1 MGNNMEIPDELIDQL
16 LGEYTGP
23 EQLTGPDGLINQL
36 RKRLIER
43 AAGAE
48 LSQHLGYPAGAEVPE
63 GQPNRRNGTSSKTL
77 RTVDGPLSVELPRD
91 RDASFEPQVV
101 PKHARSFDG
110 FDDQILALYAGGMTT
125 REIQRHL
132 RELYGVDV
140 SDGLISEVTG
150 SIQDDVRAWQGRP
163 LEELYVAVY
172 LDAMQVAIRDQQV
185 VRKKAIY
192 VAIGVTLEGERDCFG
207 LWIEKSEGARF
218 WTSVMTELRNR
229 GVKDVL
235 FVCTDGLTGFPEA
248 IDAVFPQ
255 AVNQT
260 CVVHLVRQSL
270 RYLSWKER
278 RSCASELRRIYTA
291 ADADAARQVLD
302 ELTAAWADS
311 KTRTAALQVWE
322 RSWERMIPFLAFP
335 EEIRRIVYD
344 TDESV
349 KCPAAPPGVESARAR
364 VTPDQRAGRGDGS
377 PAAVCRLTASESL
390 PGGGARARLRS
401 SLLPAFGQLRVGEFG
416 LLAERP
422 LASADLFQVVGVARA
437 ALAAA

>member
-1 MGNNMEIPDELIDQL
+1 MGDMEIPDELIDQL
-16 LGEYTGP
+16 LGEYRGP

-48 LSQHLGYPAGAEVPE
+48 LEQHLGYPAGAEVPE

-150 SIQDDVRAWQGRP
+150 SIQDDVRAWQSRP

-185 VRKKAIY
+185 VRKKAVY
-192 VAIGVTLEGERDCFG
+192 VAVGVTLEGTRDCLG
-207 LWIEKSEGARF
+207 LWIEKTEGARF
-218 WTSVMTELRNR
+218 WTGVMTELRNR

-235 FVCTDGLTGFPEA
+235 FVCTDGLTGFPDA

-278 RSCASELRRIYTA
+278 RTCASELRRIYTA
-291 ADADAARQVLD
+291 PDADAARVVLD

-311 KTRTAALQVWE
+311 KTRTAALQVWD
-322 RSWERMIPFLAFP
+322 RAWERVIPFLAFP
-335 EEIRRIVYD
+335 EEIRRIVY
-344 TDESV
+344 TTNT
-349 KCPAAPPGVESARAR
+349 VESLHMQIRKTIKTRGHFPNDDAALRLIWLAI
-364 VTPDQRAGRGDGS
+364 QRAKSSWQTCYNWTNAMAVLRIHFGDRI
-377 PAAVCRLTASESL
+377 PDNT
-390 PGGGARARLRS
+390 
-401 SLLPAFGQLRVGEFG
+401 
-416 LLAERP
+416 
-422 LASADLFQVVGVARA
+422 
-437 ALAAA
+437 